1 MLHQELEA
9 SKEANEMA
17 PSKTMK
23 NLVER
28 LRNQL
33 ANKEKEQK
41 VCFENSI
48 LNNNDQSIKNF

>member
-9 SKEANEMA
+9 SKEANERA

-23 NLVER
+23 NLVKR

>member
-9 SKEANEMA
+9 SREANERA

>member
-9 SKEANEMA
+9 SKEANERA

-33 ANKEKEQK
+33 AKKDKEQK

-48 LNNNDQSIKNF
+48 FSNSSQSTNKF

>member
-9 SKEANEMA
+9 SKEANERA

-48 LNNNDQSIKNF
+48 LNYNDQSIKNF

>member
-9 SKEANEMA
+9 SKEANERA